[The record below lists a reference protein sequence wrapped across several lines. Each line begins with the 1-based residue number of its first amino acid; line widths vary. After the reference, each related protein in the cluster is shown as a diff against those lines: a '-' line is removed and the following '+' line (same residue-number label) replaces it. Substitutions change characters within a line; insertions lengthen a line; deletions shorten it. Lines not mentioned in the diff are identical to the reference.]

1 MRFRRERWENV
12 LAMFGRKRRIAR
24 WWAVLTLVAALV
36 VVAGCGGAGQPAT
49 GGSGGTTSG
58 SGTGSGTGTG
68 TGETGGAKSLLDE
81 IKERGYMTFATDGA
95 YPPMEFPDPN
105 NPNQL
110 IGFDIDLGKA
120 IAEKLGVEHKAVVVD
135 WDGILAGLES
145 GRYDVVMSSMNITE
159 ERQKSADF
167 VQYFEMGQ
175 MIVVKKGNPKGIQ
188 SLDDLKG
195 KVIAV
200 QIGTTN
206 EEIARG
212 IEGATVKTFQ
222 TFPDA
227 LKEVYVGRAD
237 ATILDEP
244 VARYYANIEGDKYQ
258 FVGEPFETA
267 PVGIAVAKGNDEL
280 VQAIQQA
287 LDELKADG
295 TYDQI
300 YAKWF
305 GGQ

>member
-1 MRFRRERWENV
+1 MARLWAA
-12 LAMFGRKRRIAR
+12 LA
-24 WWAVLTLVAALV
+24 LVAALV
-36 VVAGCGGAGQPAT
+36 IVAGCGGSGQPAT
-49 GGSGGTTSG
+49 GDSG
-58 SGTGSGTGTG
+58 SSSGTSSGTGTG
-68 TGETGGAKSLLDE
+68 AGGEGGEKSLLDE

-95 YPPMEFPDPN
+95 YPPMEFP
-105 NPNQL
+105 NPENPSEL

-120 IAEKLGVEHKAVVVD
+120 IAEKLGVEHRAVVVD

-175 MIVVKKGNPKGIQ
+175 MIVVAKGNPKGIY

-227 LKEVYVGRAD
+227 LKEVHVGRAD

-244 VARYYANIEGDKYQ
+244 VARYYANIEGDKYE
-258 FVGEPFETA
+258 FVGEPFERA
-267 PVGIAVAKGNDEL
+267 PVGIAVAKGHEDL
-280 VQAIQQA
+280 VQAIQKA
-287 LDELKADG
+287 LDELKQDG

-300 YAKWF
+300 YTKWF

>member
-1 MRFRRERWENV
+1 MRFRQEGWENV
-12 LAMFGRKRRIAR
+12 LAIFGRRGRMAR
-24 WWAVLTLVAALV
+24 LWAALALVAALV
-36 VVAGCGGAGQPAT
+36 IVAGCGGSGQPAA
-49 GGSGGTTSG
+49 GDSG
-58 SGTGSGTGTG
+58 SSSGTSSGTGTG
-68 TGETGGAKSLLDE
+68 AGSESGEKSLLDE

-95 YPPMEFPDPN
+95 YPPMEFPDPE
-105 NPNQL
+105 NPSEL

-120 IAEKLGVEHKAVVVD
+120 IAEKLGVEHRAVVVD

-175 MIVVKKGNPKGIQ
+175 MIVVAKGNPKGIH

-227 LKEVYVGRAD
+227 LKEVHVGRAD

-244 VARYYANIEGDKYQ
+244 VARYYANIEGDKYE
-258 FVGEPFETA
+258 FVGEPFERA
-267 PVGIAVAKGNDEL
+267 PVGIAVAKGNEDL
-280 VQAIQQA
+280 VQAIQKA
-287 LDELKADG
+287 LDELKQDG

>member
-1 MRFRRERWENV
+1 M
-12 LAMFGRKRRIAR
+12 AIFGRRGRMAR
-24 WWAVLTLVAALV
+24 LWAALALVAALV
-36 VVAGCGGAGQPAT
+36 IVAGCGGSGQPAA
-49 GGSGGTTSG
+49 GDSG
-58 SGTGSGTGTG
+58 SSSGTSSGTGTG
-68 TGETGGAKSLLDE
+68 AGSESGEKSLLDE

-95 YPPMEFPDPN
+95 YPPMEFPDPE
-105 NPNQL
+105 NPSEL

-120 IAEKLGVEHKAVVVD
+120 IAEKLGVEHRAVVVD

-175 MIVVKKGNPKGIQ
+175 MIVVAKGNPKGIH

-227 LKEVYVGRAD
+227 LKEVHVGRAD

-244 VARYYANIEGDKYQ
+244 VARYYANIEGDKYE
-258 FVGEPFETA
+258 FVGEPFERA
-267 PVGIAVAKGNDEL
+267 PVGIAVAKGNEDL
-280 VQAIQQA
+280 VQAIQKA
-287 LDELKADG
+287 LDELKQDG

>member
-1 MRFRRERWENV
+1 MTAWRRKGLGRRGWV
-12 LAMFGRKRRIAR
+12 ALALL
-24 WWAVLTLVAALV
+24 AVLLIA
-36 VVAGCGGAGQPAT
+36 AGCGGAGQPAAGT
-49 GGSGGTTSG
+49 GGGDGAGSDAGDAAGGD
-58 SGTGSGTGTG
+58 
-68 TGETGGAKSLLDE
+68 GEASLLDE
-81 IKERGYMTFATDGA
+81 IKARGYMVFATDGA
-95 YPPMEFPDPN
+95 YPPMEFP
-105 NPNQL
+105 NPENPSEL

-120 IAEKLGVEHKAVVVD
+120 IAEKLGVEYRVEVAE
-135 WDGILAGLES
+135 WEGLLGGLEA
-145 GRYDVVMSSMNITE
+145 RRFDAVMSSMNITL

-167 VQYFEMGQ
+167 VQYLEMGQ
-175 MIVVKKGNPKGIQ
+175 MIVVPKGNPDGIQ

-206 EEIARG
+206 EQVARG

-222 TFPDA
+222 NFPDA
-227 LKEVYVGRAD
+227 LQEVAAGRAD

-244 VARYYANIEGDKYQ
+244 VARYYANIEGDKYEY
-258 FVGEPFETA
+258 VGVPFETA
-267 PVGIAVAKGNDEL
+267 PVGIAVPKGEDEL

-287 LDELKADG
+287 LDELKQDG
-295 TYDQI
+295 TYDRI

>member
-1 MRFRRERWENV
+1 M
-12 LAMFGRKRRIAR
+12 LAIFGRRGRMAR
-24 WWAVLTLVAALV
+24 LWAALALVAALV
-36 VVAGCGGAGQPAT
+36 IVAGCGGSGQPAA
-49 GGSGGTTSG
+49 GDSG
-58 SGTGSGTGTG
+58 SSSGTSSGTGTG
-68 TGETGGAKSLLDE
+68 AGSESGEKSLLDE

-95 YPPMEFPDPN
+95 YPPMEFPDPE
-105 NPNQL
+105 NPSEL

-120 IAEKLGVEHKAVVVD
+120 IAEKLGVEHRAVVVD

-175 MIVVKKGNPKGIQ
+175 MIVVAKGNPKGIH

-227 LKEVYVGRAD
+227 LKEVHVGRAD

-244 VARYYANIEGDKYQ
+244 VARYYANIEGDKYE
-258 FVGEPFETA
+258 FVGEPFERA
-267 PVGIAVAKGNDEL
+267 PVGIAVAKGNEDL
-280 VQAIQQA
+280 VQAIQKA
-287 LDELKADG
+287 LDELKQDG

>member
-1 MRFRRERWENV
+1 MARLWAA
-12 LAMFGRKRRIAR
+12 LA
-24 WWAVLTLVAALV
+24 LVAALV
-36 VVAGCGGAGQPAT
+36 IVAGCGGSGQPAA
-49 GGSGGTTSG
+49 GDSG
-58 SGTGSGTGTG
+58 SSSGTSSGTGTG
-68 TGETGGAKSLLDE
+68 AGSESGEKSLLDE

-95 YPPMEFPDPN
+95 YPPMEFPDPE
-105 NPNQL
+105 NPSEL

-120 IAEKLGVEHKAVVVD
+120 IAEKLGVEHRAVVVD

-175 MIVVKKGNPKGIQ
+175 MIVVAKGNPKGIH

-227 LKEVYVGRAD
+227 LKEVHVGRAD

-244 VARYYANIEGDKYQ
+244 VARYYANIEGDKYE
-258 FVGEPFETA
+258 FVGEPFERA
-267 PVGIAVAKGNDEL
+267 PVGIAVAKGNEDL
-280 VQAIQQA
+280 VQAIQKA
-287 LDELKADG
+287 LDELKQDG

>member
-1 MRFRRERWENV
+1 MTAWRRKGRGRRGWMA
-12 LAMFGRKRRIAR
+12 LALL
-24 WWAVLTLVAALV
+24 AVLLIA
-36 VVAGCGGAGQPAT
+36 AGCGGAGQPAAGT
-49 GGSGGTTSG
+49 GGGDGAGSDAGDAAGGG
-58 SGTGSGTGTG
+58 
-68 TGETGGAKSLLDE
+68 GEASLLDE
-81 IKERGYMTFATDGA
+81 IKARGYMVFATDGA
-95 YPPMEFPDPN
+95 YPPMEFP
-105 NPNQL
+105 NPENPSEL

-120 IAEKLGVEHKAVVVD
+120 IAEKLGVEYRVEVAE
-135 WDGILAGLES
+135 WEGLLGGLEA
-145 GRYDVVMSSMNITE
+145 RRFDAVMSSMNITE

-167 VQYFEMGQ
+167 VQYLEMGQ
-175 MIVVKKGNPKGIQ
+175 MIVVPKGNPDGIQ

-206 EEIARG
+206 EQVARG

-222 TFPDA
+222 NFPDA
-227 LKEVYVGRAD
+227 LQEVAAGRAD

-244 VARYYANIEGDKYQ
+244 VARYYANIEGDKYEY
-258 FVGEPFETA
+258 VGVPFETA
-267 PVGIAVAKGNDEL
+267 PVGIAVPKGEDEL

-287 LDELKADG
+287 LDELKQDG
-295 TYDQI
+295 TYDRI

>member
-1 MRFRRERWENV
+1 MLTAWRRKGLGRRGWV
-12 LAMFGRKRRIAR
+12 ALALL
-24 WWAVLTLVAALV
+24 AVLLIA
-36 VVAGCGGAGQPAT
+36 AGCGGAGQPAAGT
-49 GGSGGTTSG
+49 GGGDGAGSDAGDAAGGD
-58 SGTGSGTGTG
+58 
-68 TGETGGAKSLLDE
+68 GEASLLDE
-81 IKERGYMTFATDGA
+81 IKARGYMVFATDGA
-95 YPPMEFPDPN
+95 YPPMEFP
-105 NPNQL
+105 NPENPSEL

-120 IAEKLGVEHKAVVVD
+120 IAEKLGVEYRVEVAE
-135 WDGILAGLES
+135 WEGLLGGLEA
-145 GRYDVVMSSMNITE
+145 RRFDAVMSSMNITL

-167 VQYFEMGQ
+167 VQYLEMGQ
-175 MIVVKKGNPKGIQ
+175 MIVVPKGNPDGIQ

-206 EEIARG
+206 EQVARG

-222 TFPDA
+222 NFPDA
-227 LKEVYVGRAD
+227 LQEVAAGRAD

-244 VARYYANIEGDKYQ
+244 VARYYANIEGDKYEY
-258 FVGEPFETA
+258 VGVPFETA
-267 PVGIAVAKGNDEL
+267 PVGIAVPKGEDEL

-287 LDELKADG
+287 LDELKQDG
-295 TYDQI
+295 TYDRI

>member
-1 MRFRRERWENV
+1 MAR
-12 LAMFGRKRRIAR
+12 FGRKGRVAR
-24 WWAVLTLVAALV
+24 WWAVLALVAALLV
-36 VVAGCGGAGQPAT
+36 AAGCGGGGQPA
-49 GGSGGTTSG
+49 SGDTG
-58 SGTGSGTGTG
+58 SGTETGSGAGAGSGTGTG
-68 TGETGGAKSLLDE
+68 TGGEKSLLDE

-95 YPPMEFPDPN
+95 YPPMEFPDPE
-105 NPNQL
+105 NPGEL

-120 IAEKLGVEHKAVVVD
+120 IAEKLGVEYRVEVAE
-135 WDGILAGLES
+135 WEGLLAGLEA
-145 GRYDVVMSSMNITE
+145 RRFDAVMSAMNITE

-175 MIVVKKGNPKGIQ
+175 MIVVPKGNPQGIQ

-212 IEGATVKTFQ
+212 IEGATVKTYQ

-227 LKEVYVGRAD
+227 LQEVAAGRAD

-244 VARYYANIEGDKYQ
+244 VARYYANIEGDKYEY
-258 FVGEPFETA
+258 VGVPFETA
-267 PVGIAVAKGNDEL
+267 PVGIALPKGEDEL
-280 VQAIQQA
+280 VQAVQQA
-287 LDELKADG
+287 LDQLKQDG

>member
-1 MRFRRERWENV
+1 MA
-12 LAMFGRKRRIAR
+12 LALL
-24 WWAVLTLVAALV
+24 AVLLIA
-36 VVAGCGGAGQPAT
+36 AGCGGAGQPAAGT
-49 GGSGGTTSG
+49 GGGDGAGSDAGDAAGGG
-58 SGTGSGTGTG
+58 
-68 TGETGGAKSLLDE
+68 GEASLLDE
-81 IKERGYMTFATDGA
+81 IKARGYMVFATDGA
-95 YPPMEFPDPN
+95 YPPMEFP
-105 NPNQL
+105 NPENPSEL

-120 IAEKLGVEHKAVVVD
+120 IAEKLGVEYRVEVAE
-135 WDGILAGLES
+135 WEGLLGGLEA
-145 GRYDVVMSSMNITE
+145 RRFDAVMSSMNITE

-167 VQYFEMGQ
+167 VQYLEMGQ
-175 MIVVKKGNPKGIQ
+175 MIVVPKGNPDGIQ

-206 EEIARG
+206 EQVARG

-222 TFPDA
+222 NFPDA
-227 LKEVYVGRAD
+227 LQEVAAGRAD

-244 VARYYANIEGDKYQ
+244 VARYYANIEGDKYEY
-258 FVGEPFETA
+258 VGVPFETA
-267 PVGIAVAKGNDEL
+267 PVGIAVPKGEDEL

-287 LDELKADG
+287 LDELKQDG
-295 TYDQI
+295 TYDRI

>member
-1 MRFRRERWENV
+1 M
-12 LAMFGRKRRIAR
+12 AIFGRRGRMAR
-24 WWAVLTLVAALV
+24 LWAALALVAALV
-36 VVAGCGGAGQPAT
+36 IVAGCGGSGQPAT
-49 GGSGGTTSG
+49 GDSG
-58 SGTGSGTGTG
+58 SSSGTSSGTGTG
-68 TGETGGAKSLLDE
+68 AGGEGGEKSLLDE

-95 YPPMEFPDPN
+95 YPPMEFP
-105 NPNQL
+105 NPENPSEL

-120 IAEKLGVEHKAVVVD
+120 IAEKLGVEHRAVVVD

-175 MIVVKKGNPKGIQ
+175 MIVVAKGNPKGIY

-227 LKEVYVGRAD
+227 LKEVHVGRAD

-244 VARYYANIEGDKYQ
+244 VARYYANIEGDKYE
-258 FVGEPFETA
+258 FVGEPFERA
-267 PVGIAVAKGNDEL
+267 PVGIAVAKGHEDL
-280 VQAIQQA
+280 VQAIQKA
-287 LDELKADG
+287 LDELKQDG

-300 YAKWF
+300 YTKWF

>member
-1 MRFRRERWENV
+1 MLTAWRRKGRGRRGWMA
-12 LAMFGRKRRIAR
+12 LALL
-24 WWAVLTLVAALV
+24 AVLLIA
-36 VVAGCGGAGQPAT
+36 AGCGGAGQPAAGT
-49 GGSGGTTSG
+49 GGGDGAGSDAGDAAGGG
-58 SGTGSGTGTG
+58 
-68 TGETGGAKSLLDE
+68 GEASLLDE
-81 IKERGYMTFATDGA
+81 IKARGYMVFATDGA
-95 YPPMEFPDPN
+95 YPPMEFP
-105 NPNQL
+105 NPENPSEL

-120 IAEKLGVEHKAVVVD
+120 IAEKLGVEYRVEVAE
-135 WDGILAGLES
+135 WEGLLGGLEA
-145 GRYDVVMSSMNITE
+145 RRFDAVMSSMNITE

-167 VQYFEMGQ
+167 VQYLEMGQ
-175 MIVVKKGNPKGIQ
+175 MIVVPKGNPDGIQ

-206 EEIARG
+206 EQVARG

-222 TFPDA
+222 NFPDA
-227 LKEVYVGRAD
+227 LQEVAAGRAD

-244 VARYYANIEGDKYQ
+244 VARYYANIEGDKYEY
-258 FVGEPFETA
+258 VGVPFETA
-267 PVGIAVAKGNDEL
+267 PVGIAVPKGEDEL

-287 LDELKADG
+287 LDELKQDG
-295 TYDQI
+295 TYDRI